1 MLHIVQSIFYIKL
14 YPMKKSNFTKI
25 FFILIS
31 AFVLQSNLYAKDP
44 IKVSDTELRQ
54 LIGQMLIIGFE
65 QNSINDNT
73 PIIKYIQEYNIG
85 GVILFDRFY
94 KDRTKVKNIDSP
106 AQLQQLTKRLQN
118 YSQNKLLICIDQ
130 EGGKVQRLKSSYGF
144 SPTPSA
150 KELSK
155 QGLKKAKDV
164 YSQMAD
170 MLYQNGINCN
180 FAPVVDLSINK
191 NNPVI
196 ETLERSYGDSPK
208 EVTDFAQTFLDA
220 LEEKKI
226 AGVLKHFPGHG
237 SSKDDSHRGFVDI
250 SDTWEEKELHPYKN
264 LIKNKKA
271 KMIMTAHVFN
281 RNLDMTYPATLSYK
295 INTKLLREKL
305 HFQGVIV
312 SDDLQMKAISEHY
325 SLKETVTL
333 SINSSVDLLLFGN
346 QLASQDTG
354 ELVNTIFKQVK
365 NGSISYK
372 RIIDSNKRIEKLK
385 SSLY

>member
-1 MLHIVQSIFYIKL
+1 
-14 YPMKKSNFTKI
+14 MKKSSFNKI
-25 FFILIS
+25 FFILIF
-31 AFVLQSNLYAKDP
+31 AFVLQINLYAKDP
-44 IKVSDTELRQ
+44 LKVNDTELKQ

-65 QNSINDNT
+65 QSSINDNT
-73 PIIKYIQEYNIG
+73 PITKYIQEYNIG

-106 AQLQQLTKRLQN
+106 AQLQQLTTRLQN
-118 YSQNKLLICIDQ
+118 YSQNKLFICVDQ

-144 SPTPSA
+144 SSTPSA

-155 QGLKKAKDV
+155 QGLEEAQKAYFK
-164 YSQMAD
+164 MAD
-170 MLYQNGINCN
+170 MLYKNGINCN

-196 ETLERSYGDSPK
+196 EGLERSYGDSPE
-208 EVTDFAQTFLDA
+208 EVTKFAQTFLDE
-220 LEEKKI
+220 LEKKDI
-226 AGVLKHFPGHG
+226 IGVLKHFPGHG
-237 SSKDDSHRGFVDI
+237 SSKDDSHKGFVDI
-250 SDTWEEKELHPYKN
+250 SDTWKEKELQPYKN
-264 LIKNKKA
+264 LIKKQKA

-281 RNLDMTYPATLSYK
+281 KNLDETYPATLSYK
-295 INTKLLREKL
+295 INTELLREKL
-305 HFQGVIV
+305 HFEGVII

-325 SLKETVTL
+325 SLEETVTL
-333 SINSSVDLLLFGN
+333 SINSGVDLLLFGN

-365 NGSISYK
+365 NGSIRYK
-372 RIIDSNKRIEKLK
+372 RIIDSNKRIKKLK

>member
-1 MLHIVQSIFYIKL
+1 
-14 YPMKKSNFTKI
+14 MKKSNFTKI

-31 AFVLQSNLYAKDP
+31 AFVLQTNLYAKDP
-44 IKVSDTELRQ
+44 LKVSDTELKQ

-65 QNSINDNT
+65 ENSINDNT
-73 PIIKYIQEYNIG
+73 PVSKYIQEYNIG

-106 AQLQQLTKRLQN
+106 AQLQKLTSSLQN
-118 YSQNKLLICIDQ
+118 YSPNKLLICIDQ

-155 QGLKKAKDV
+155 QELKKAEKA
-164 YSQMAD
+164 YLKISQ

-191 NNPVI
+191 NNHVI
-196 ETLERSYGDSPK
+196 EALERSYGDSPK

-220 LEEKKI
+220 LESKKI

-237 SSKDDSHRGFVDI
+237 SSKDDSHKGFVDI
-250 SDTWEEKELHPYKN
+250 SDTWKEKELQPYKN
-264 LIKNKKA
+264 LIKKQKA

-281 RNLDMTYPATLSYK
+281 KNLDENYPATLSYK

-333 SINSSVDLLLFGN
+333 SINSGIDLLLFGN

-354 ELVNTIFKQVK
+354 ELVNTIFNQVK